1 MGDISF
7 VLAGVSYK
15 DEYALRAV
23 FDLALQRSGLP
34 IRIAKIAE
42 RQKIPQKFLE
52 VILSELKRGGFVES
66 QRGADGGYRLS
77 RSPDMITVGE
87 VLRFVKGIRDGRH
100 NKKQLRDD
108 PFAALWS
115 QADATISAIIDQTT
129 FGELAR
135 DWQEQQSR
143 NLPNWEI

>member
-23 FDLALQRSGLP
+23 FDLALQRPGIP

-52 VILSELKRGGFVES
+52 IILSELKRGGFVES
-66 QRGADGGYRLS
+66 HRGADGGYRLS
-77 RSPDMITVGE
+77 RPADQITVGE
-87 VLRFVKGIRDGRH
+87 VLRYMKGIRDGRH
-100 NKKQLRDD
+100 NKKQLRDN
-108 PFAALWS
+108 PFADLWS
-115 QADATISAIIDQTT
+115 KADATIAAIIDQTT
-129 FGELAR
+129 FGTLAK
-135 DWQEQQSR
+135 DWQEQQSKD
-143 NLPNWEI
+143 LPNWEI